1 MFERA
6 STIIRD
12 GSKLDFDYVPGNLV
26 HRESQMARLETL
38 FRPLAERGRPCTAF
52 LTGSV
57 GTGKTVTAAR
67 FRADLTE
74 YMAKAGR
81 PMDSVYINC
90 RNQYAH
96 ESTAEH
102 PWTLMWVHFNGNG
115 ADDFYQTYQEQ
126 ERGSIFHPPDPAPF
140 TDSLTALY
148 SLMHEKPSLMELYAH
163 RYLTDLI
170 TLCFTEGRPGTDR
183 EDSLSP
189 KLLSV
194 RQYLEEHYMEKISL
208 EQLSS
213 RFFISKYHLSR
224 EYKKHYGI
232 TIGNDL
238 TARRLSHAKSLLRFS
253 DGSIEGIATA
263 CGFSDAGYFIK
274 VFRRSEGM
282 TPLEYRRNWELYSR
296 PFPMNPRQSQ
306 WLCVE
311 VFRIFMRHSGNN
323 SRQVRFRRHIPRWT
337 ALNV

>member
-1 MFERA
+1 MR
-6 STIIRD
+6 
-12 GSKLDFDYVPGNLV
+12 
-26 HRESQMARLETL
+26 
-38 FRPLAERGRPCTAF
+38 RGEGY
-52 LTGSV
+52 LTYRGKRHFIK
-57 GTGKTVTAAR
+57 TG
-67 FRADLTE
+67 DC
-74 YMAKAGR
+74 
-81 PMDSVYINC
+81 VYINC

-170 TLCFTEGRPGTDR
+170 TLCFTGGRPEAGQ
-183 EDSLSP
+183 EDSVSP

-194 RQYLEEHYMEKISL
+194 RQYLEEHYMEKITL
-208 EQLSS
+208 EELSS

-253 DGSIEGIATA
+253 DGSIEGIAAA

-282 TPLEYRRNWELYSR
+282 TPLEYRRKW
-296 PFPMNPRQSQ
+296 
-306 WLCVE
+306 
-311 VFRIFMRHSGNN
+311 
-323 SRQVRFRRHIPRWT
+323 
-337 ALNV
+337 

>member
-1 MFERA
+1 MAKSVSDRVLATPSAHARA
-6 STIIRD
+6 RY
-12 GSKLDFDYVPGNLV
+12 LYVQEIGTLTSMEPHISSRENL
-26 HRESQMARLETL
+26 SSYL
-38 FRPLAERGRPCTAF
+38 F
-52 LTGSV
+52 LTVRRGE
-57 GTGKTVTAAR
+57 GYLTYRGKRHFIKTG
-67 FRADLTE
+67 DC
-74 YMAKAGR
+74 
-81 PMDSVYINC
+81 VYINC

-170 TLCFTEGRPGTDR
+170 TLCFTGGRPEAGQ
-183 EDSLSP
+183 EDSVSP

-194 RQYLEEHYMEKISL
+194 RQYLEEHYMEKITL
-208 EQLSS
+208 EELSS

-253 DGSIEGIATA
+253 DGSIEGIAAA

-282 TPLEYRRNWELYSR
+282 TPLEYRRKW
-296 PFPMNPRQSQ
+296 
-306 WLCVE
+306 
-311 VFRIFMRHSGNN
+311 
-323 SRQVRFRRHIPRWT
+323 
-337 ALNV
+337 